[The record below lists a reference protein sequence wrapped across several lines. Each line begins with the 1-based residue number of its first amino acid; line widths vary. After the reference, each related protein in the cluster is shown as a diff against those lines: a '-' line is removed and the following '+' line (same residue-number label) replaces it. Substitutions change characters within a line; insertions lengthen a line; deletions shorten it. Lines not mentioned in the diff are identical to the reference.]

1 MKDHP
6 GGDHPEGDHPGG
18 ISPRPPRGG
27 RSPAP
32 PRRDSAP
39 AGHDQRLRWLDE
51 ALRGAPGAEAFVR
64 ATLGPLIDY
73 DARHHG
79 DLVHTV
85 EVLAG
90 CGWSASRAARR
101 LFLLRN
107 SVLYRRARIE
117 EILGRSLD
125 DADERLLLAVAV
137 RLHRR
142 QSRQE

>member
-1 MKDHP
+1 VSD
-6 GGDHPEGDHPGG
+6 ECA
-18 ISPRPPRGG
+18 R
-27 RSPAP
+27 AEL
-32 PRRDSAP
+32 A
-39 AGHDQRLRWLDE
+39 WLD
-51 ALRGAPGAEAFVR
+51 ASLGRAPGAEAFVR
-64 ATLGPLIDY
+64 SMLGPLIDY

-79 DLVHTV
+79 DLVRTV
-85 EVLAG
+85 EVLAD

-125 DADERLLLAVAV
+125 DPEERLLLGVAV

-142 QSRQE
+142 ATRPDH

>member
-1 MKDHP
+1 MSDHP
-6 GGDHPEGDHPGG
+6 GGT
-18 ISPRPPRGG
+18 
-27 RSPAP
+27 SPAP
-32 PRRDSAP
+32 PRRDSTP
-39 AGHDQRLRWLDE
+39 AGCPDQRLRWLDGT
-51 ALRGAPGAEAFVR
+51 LGGAPGAEAFVR
-64 ATLGPLIDY
+64 AALGPLIDY

-79 DLVHTV
+79 DLVRTV
-85 EVLAG
+85 EVLAR

-137 RLHRR
+137 RLHRQ

>member
-1 MKDHP
+1 VTA
-6 GGDHPEGDHPGG
+6 G
-18 ISPRPPRGG
+18 RP
-27 RSPAP
+27 
-32 PRRDSAP
+32 
-39 AGHDQRLRWLDE
+39 HDWLDWLDG
-51 ALRGAPGAEAFVR
+51 ALAGSPGAEAFVR

-79 DLVHTV
+79 DLVRTV
-85 EVLAG
+85 EVLAAQ
-90 CGWSASRAARR
+90 GWSASRAARR

-125 DADERLLLAVAV
+125 DPGERLLLDIAV

-142 QSRQE
+142 AGRPDA